1 MFIRIDSETC
11 NNPEVVSICDKDEQ
25 VKRYRFIAKGYICSS
40 DETRL
45 NILFH
50 LTLFVKR
57 K

>member
-1 MFIRIDSETC
+1 MFIRIDSETF

-25 VKRYRFIAKGYICSS
+25 VKPYRYIAKGYICSS

>member
-1 MFIRIDSETC
+1 MFIRIDSETF
-11 NNPEVVSICDKDEQ
+11 NNPEVSICDKDEQ
-25 VKRYRFIAKGYICSS
+25 VKPYRYIAKGYICSS